1 MKPNPE
7 HRPARGKSSERGFS
21 LTELMIAMAI
31 FGLVLAASLPGF
43 RSMMEGHRHSASVG
57 QVTSRLFLTRQMAV
71 RDRQN
76 YVIALDLVNSQY
88 TVFRDT
94 DADGV
99 QDGGE
104 TVLGPWSL
112 RDDVSLQN
120 VSWTGAQMTFFPN
133 GSASETADIRIND
146 TSGRSRT
153 IRVSSITGNAEVLP

>member
-1 MKPNPE
+1 MQRARPGKPT
-7 HRPARGKSSERGFS
+7 ERGFS

-31 FGLVLAASLPGF
+31 MGLVLAASLPGF
-43 RSMMEGHRHSASVG
+43 RSMMEGHRHNASIG

-71 RDRQN
+71 RDRTN
-76 YVIALDLVNSQY
+76 YVIALDVVNSQY
-88 TVFRDT
+88 TVFQDV

-99 QDGGE
+99 QDAGE
-104 TVLGPWSL
+104 NVLGPWSL
-112 RDDVSLQN
+112 RDEVQLQN

-133 GSASETADIRIND
+133 GSASETADIRIVD